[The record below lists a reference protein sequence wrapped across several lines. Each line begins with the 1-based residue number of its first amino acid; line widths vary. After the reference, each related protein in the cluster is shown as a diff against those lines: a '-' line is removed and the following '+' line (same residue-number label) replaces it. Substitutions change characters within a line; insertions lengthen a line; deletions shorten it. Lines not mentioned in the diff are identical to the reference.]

1 MKRLSAAVILISPAQ
16 CTNWSSA
23 KTAKAIPVHGW
34 SQRQTCSPPKSGA
47 SHPKMG
53 VQMGS
58 PVKRQRKK
66 VSATP
71 QCTTRV

>member
-1 MKRLSAAVILISPAQ
+1 MPA
-16 CTNWSSA
+16 
-23 KTAKAIPVHGW
+23 HGW
-34 SQRQTCSPPKSGA
+34 SQRQTCKPPKSGA
-47 SHPKMG
+47 SQPKIG

-58 PVKRQRKK
+58 PVKRHRKK